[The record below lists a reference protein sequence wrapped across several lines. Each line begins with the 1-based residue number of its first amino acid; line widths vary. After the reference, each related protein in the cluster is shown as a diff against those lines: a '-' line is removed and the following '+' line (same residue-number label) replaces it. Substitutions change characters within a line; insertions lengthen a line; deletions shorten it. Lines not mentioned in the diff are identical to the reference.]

1 MALVVAE
8 AAVSLLGGRVPAL
21 SVAVLLLAPGLAL
34 LPLLPERV
42 RSSGLAAVA
51 CSPGLGYAAS
61 SVALVSASGAGV
73 PITGLSARLLV
84 AAIVVAG
91 VVLLRRAPMAF
102 ERPSPLEVLGLTV
115 ALVVGTV
122 LAGRVVG
129 SSPVPGNDWAQY
141 VLYGDEVRRHG
152 SLATLNP
159 FWMLG
164 GLPFREDPAVP
175 ALYGAFAGM
184 AGGGPSML
192 AHGIWVFALVP
203 VLTVFGYVRAYWGAL
218 AGVAAAGLWAVLPVN
233 HDILAWHGLA
243 NVAALG
249 LIPLLMAYAGAFG
262 RERIGWLTA
271 SGAALVTLALIATHR
286 LSLLVAAAGLILALL
301 FTAIKSSDR
310 RALGA
315 GLLRASVVL
324 ALLCPGVAAAELAL
338 QSSSGGTQ
346 SYTAYLGTKV
356 DLGRLVS
363 DLTLPFTVVVLVALG
378 LLALRRVRSG
388 PLAAPVCL
396 LLAEA
401 ALAYAW
407 LVHFPLYYVRI
418 AYFLPLALVPLVA
431 VALAGA
437 LRSRPLLAGGL
448 ALLLTAG
455 IGALAWGQ
463 ARDVRDFYAFSDPA
477 SLRGL
482 DAVAQ
487 RLHPGEVVV
496 ADRCWSFQATW
507 LLHTRTLSA
516 LDPSDILPRAELAP
530 AAEARAIIAGTPEG
544 LRRGRQLG
552 VRYMIVDP
560 TCTHTGGRP
569 LDPPG
574 RARAVYVSTR
584 LAVFSR

>member
-1 MALVVAE
+1 VVAE
-8 AAVSLLGGRVPAL
+8 AAVSALGGRVPAL

-51 CSPGLGYAAS
+51 CAAGLGYAGS
-61 SVALVSASGAGV
+61 SVALVTASRAGV
-73 PITGLSARLLV
+73 PLTALSARLLI

-91 VVLLRRAPMAF
+91 VLSLRRVPVAF
-102 ERPSPLEVLGLTV
+102 ERPSLLESLGLAA

-129 SSPVPGNDWAQY
+129 SSPIPGNDWAQY

-152 SLATLNP
+152 SLATPNP

-164 GLPFREDPAVP
+164 GLPFREDPGVP
-175 ALYGAFAGM
+175 ALYGAFANM
-184 AGGGPSML
+184 AGSGASML

-203 VLTVFGYVRAYWGAL
+203 ILTVFGYVRAYWGAL
-218 AGVAAAGLWAVLPVN
+218 AGVVAAGLWAVLPVN

-249 LIPLLMAYAGAFG
+249 LIPLLMAYVGAFG
-262 RERIGWLTA
+262 RERVGWAPAT
-271 SGAALVTLALIATHR
+271 GAALVTVALVATHR
-286 LSLLVAAAGLILALL
+286 LSLLVAAAGLLLALL
-301 FTAIKSSDR
+301 VTLITRADR

-315 GLLRASVVL
+315 GLMRTGIVL
-324 ALLCPGVAAAELAL
+324 AVLSPGVVAAELSL
-338 QSSSGGTQ
+338 QGASGGTQ

-356 DLGRLVS
+356 DLGPLVS
-363 DLTLPFTVVVLVALG
+363 DLTIPFTVAAVLALG
-378 LLALRRVRSG
+378 LLTLRRVRSG
-388 PLAAPVCL
+388 PLAAPLCL
-396 LLAEA
+396 LVAEA
-401 ALAYAW
+401 GLAYGW
-407 LVHFPLYYVRI
+407 IVHVPLYYLRM

-437 LRSRPLLAGGL
+437 LRARPRLAAGA
-448 ALLLTAG
+448 ALVLTAA
-455 IGALAWGQ
+455 IGVLAWGP
-463 ARDVRDFYAFSDPA
+463 ARDVRDFYGFTDAA

-487 RLHPGEVVV
+487 RLRPGEVVV

-516 LDPSDILPRAELAP
+516 LDPSDILPRAELTP
-530 AAEARAIIAGTPEG
+530 ASEARAIIAGTPEG

-552 VRYMIVDP
+552 VRFLIVDP
-560 TCTHTGGRP
+560 TCVHTGGAA

-574 RARAVYVSTR
+574 RARALYVSTR
-584 LAVFSR
+584 LAVFTR